1 MTTKEPSISVSLDVD
16 APIGKV
22 FDYLAR
28 PANHSAIDGSGMVRG
43 TADDRVLSGVG
54 ETFEMEMHN
63 DRLGD
68 YVVEN
73 RVVEYEPGRR
83 IAWMPALKS
92 VAHPDPEVQLG
103 VPAHNLWGWE
113 TSPLPG
119 GGTRV
124 TEFFD
129 CSASPVGLR
138 EATRDGENWRE
149 AIEASL
155 ANLARTVTGSNI

>member
-1 MTTKEPSISVSLDVD
+1 MTTTEPSISISRDVAAGTD
-16 APIGKV
+16 QV

-28 PANHSAIDGSGMVRG
+28 PANHATIDGSGMLMG
-43 TADDRVLSGVG
+43 TPDDRYLSRVG
-54 ETFEMEMHN
+54 ETFEMAMHN

-83 IAWMPALKS
+83 IAWMPVLKS
-92 VAHPDPEVQLG
+92 VAQPDAGVQLG
-103 VPAHNLWGWE
+103 VPAHNVWGWE
-113 TSPLPG
+113 LNPLPG

-129 CSASPVGLR
+129 CSASPQWLR
-138 EATRDGENWRE
+138 EATSEGENWR
-149 AIEASL
+149 ATIEASL
-155 ANLARTVTGSNI
+155 ANLARVFTDTNV

>member
-1 MTTKEPSISVSLDVD
+1 MPTTQPSISVSRDVD
-16 APIGKV
+16 APTDEV

-28 PANHSAIDGSGMVRG
+28 PANHAAIDGSGMLRG

-54 ETFEMEMHN
+54 ETFEMDMHN

-73 RVVEYEPGRR
+73 RVVEYEPSRR
-83 IAWMPALKS
+83 IAWMPVLKS
-92 VAHPDPEVQLG
+92 VAQPSSEVQVG
-103 VPAHNLWGWE
+103 VPAHNVWGWAL
-113 TSPLPG
+113 SPLPS

-129 CSASPVGLR
+129 CSASPEWLR
-138 EATRDGENWRE
+138 EATNEGGNWR
-149 AIEASL
+149 ATIEASL
-155 ANLARTVTGSNI
+155 ANLARVFADSTA

>member
-1 MTTKEPSISVSLDVD
+1 MTTTEPSISVSLNVD
-16 APIGKV
+16 APTEKV
-22 FDYLAR
+22 FDFLSR
-28 PANHSAIDGSGMVRG
+28 PPNHVAIDGSGMLRG
-43 TADDRVLSGVG
+43 TTDDRPLSRVG
-54 ETFEMEMHN
+54 ESFVMEMHN

-83 IAWMPALKS
+83 IAWMPVLRS
-92 VAHPDPEVQLG
+92 VAQPDPEVQLG

-129 CSASPVGLR
+129 CSASPAWLR
-138 EATRDGENWRE
+138 EATRQGEHWRQ

-155 ANLARTVTGSNI
+155 ANLERALTGSTP